1 MVSEFEK
8 LLSLVD
14 IREIVK
20 EYPRG
25 TEFYSIICG
34 TCVFDCINDDGV
46 IVLHPINKIA
56 AEILVDRKGRYC
68 GSKGIYTTHTGYEGL
83 EYMSECTL
91 FPSKNNRNWKSLT
104 WKEGDILRKVSKSC
118 LSRGEREECEF
129 SHFIGSKFNRFKT
142 AWTFNYTLDNGAM
155 NVEECNPND
164 WKFVR
169 HSENVEKDKNEV
181 KPLDV
186 VLVRNSE
193 KNKWIC
199 SILNR
204 IEKGYD
210 FPYVT
215 NIGNFK
221 YCITYVKNEDLKGT
235 TNNVETKEK

>member
-1 MVSEFEK
+1 MESEFEK

-34 TCVFDCINDDGV
+34 KCIFDCVNDSGS
-46 IVLHPINKIA
+46 IVLHPINKIT

-68 GSKGIYTTHTGYEGL
+68 GSEGIYTTHTGYEGV
-83 EYMSECTL
+83 EYMGECTL
-91 FPSKNNRNWKSLT
+91 FPSKTNRNWKSLT
-104 WKEGDILRKVSKSC
+104 WKEGDILSN
-118 LSRGEREECEF
+118 GDDEGEF
-129 SHFIGSKFNRFKT
+129 SHFIDGGFNNFVMAWEWSHRCNCGSE
-142 AWTFNYTLDNGAM
+142 

-164 WKFVR
+164 WVFVR
-169 HSENVEKDKNEV
+169 HAEKTEENKNEV

-204 IEKGYD
+204 IESGYE

-215 NIGNFK
+215 NIGSFK
-221 YCITYVKNEDLKGT
+221 YCIPYATNEDMKNT